1 MIFADDPVVD
11 VFWEGV
17 PNWIVAGTGVVTLLA
32 AATAAVFAGFAAF
45 WTKKQADSGRR
56 QAEIADGHLMLA
68 QTEARSASA
77 RLDEQREEARHA
89 ERRQAEMRLDAIAPV
104 VLAKARRTNLLVQ
117 RPRAG
122 DFDMVSH
129 EMTVGDPDPVLFRTA
144 ATITFNNVSSRIAR
158 VDIVDPAQGE
168 LSIRS
173 GETIFLAPG
182 GMAEVF
188 WHRNISSAALRTEED
203 LGLPENWWMTVRF
216 WVRDLGMNV
225 RDEFRFGADY
235 RHFKLDGSRLIASPE
250 LDHPWELNTAEPTG
264 PRIYERLDEGL
275 DGISPAGGS
284 VR

>member
-1 MIFADDPVVD
+1 MIVADAAVVD
-11 VFWEGV
+11 VFWEGL
-17 PNWIVAGTGVVTLLA
+17 PNWIMAATGALTLLA
-32 AATAAVFAGFAAF
+32 AATAAVFAGFAAL
-45 WTKKQADSGRR
+45 WTKRQADSSRR
-56 QAEIADGHLMLA
+56 QAEIAGGQLLLA
-68 QTEARSASA
+68 QAEARSAAA
-77 RLDEQREEARHA
+77 RLEEQREEAQHA

-104 VLAKARRTNLLVQ
+104 VLATARRTNLLVQ
-117 RPRAG
+117 KPRAS

-129 EMTVGDPDPVLFRTA
+129 EMTVGDQDQFLFRTA
-144 ATITFNNVSSRIAR
+144 ASITFNNVSSKIAR

-173 GETIFLAPG
+173 GETIILAPG
-182 GMAEVF
+182 GPAEVF
-188 WHRNISSAALRTEED
+188 WHRNIPRAALRTEED

-225 RDEFRFGADY
+225 RDEFRFGGDF
-235 RHFKLDGSRLIASPE
+235 RHFKVDGSRLIVSPE

-284 VR
+284 GR